1 MIYLG
6 SDCSIMYLNLVC
18 CLLILKSDFV
28 IELTLEK
35 VEAFIPQ
42 ILSKMHIECLI
53 HGNADKQVCFDL

>member
-1 MIYLG
+1 MVYLK
-6 SDCSIMYLNLVC
+6 LVWC
-18 CLLILKSDFV
+18 ALILGSDFV

-53 HGNADKQVCFDL
+53 HGNANKQVCFDL

>member
-1 MIYLG
+1 MV
-6 SDCSIMYLNLVC
+6 CLNLVC
-18 CLLILKSDFV
+18 CALILGSDFV

-53 HGNADKQVCFDL
+53 HGNADKQVCFDF